1 MEESGLKVIFSEVLR
16 GYTLSDSEVFGKVK
30 IKHFNN
36 FDSAELDIKNR
47 YFYEKAV
54 EKGLPTRKDRVDY
67 LIENEIWDDK
77 KNKEILNLKTM
88 IAGLK
93 NSKSKVFLEVHIQ
106 SLNSQ
111 IEENQLKLSSLEIE
125 KEELIGFCAE
135 NYAQRRINEHY
146 MRKAILREDG
156 SLLLGE
162 EEFDE
167 LAEASVMD
175 LIKVYNNSTKKF
187 KSKNLRKISLSGF
200 FTNLFYLSDNNAHV
214 FFGKPLVQLTFYQVE
229 LFGYGRYYKSLMENA
244 ESQVPEEIKED
255 PEKLTEWFDSTKSA
269 KEVLDKAKNEGKE
282 GAATSLVGA
291 TKQDLKRLGLDNP
304 DETVNLAKKAAEK
317 GGSLNMEDMMKIHG
331 V

>member
-1 MEESGLKVIFSEVLR
+1 MEESGLKVIFSEILR

-47 YFYEKAV
+47 YFYEKAR
-54 EKGLPTRKDRVDY
+54 EKGLPSRKDRVDY

-93 NSKSKVFLEVHIQ
+93 NSKSKVFLDVHIQ

-146 MRKAILREDG
+146 MRKAILKEDG
-156 SLLLGE
+156 DFLLNE

-167 LAEASVMD
+167 LPEKSVMD

-187 KSKNLRKISLSGF
+187 RSQNLRKISLSGF

-229 LFGYGRYYKSLMENA
+229 LFGYARYYKSLMENA